1 MATTIL
7 KNLKEAKNRKP
18 SAHLHNAINYIM
30 NPEKTEKG
38 LWISSNCGITSQ
50 EIYDAMMTTK
60 NEFNKT
66 WGRQGY
72 HFVIS
77 FKPGEADEQTCFNVA
92 KEFCEKYLGQG
103 YEYVFAVHNDHAHMH
118 AHIVCLLYTSDAADE

>member
-66 WGRQGY
+66 WEGR
-72 HFVIS
+72 VI
-77 FKPGEADEQTCFNVA
+77 
-92 KEFCEKYLGQG
+92 
-103 YEYVFAVHNDHAHMH
+103 
-118 AHIVCLLYTSDAADE
+118 ILLYHLSQVKLMSGHVLM

>member
-1 MATTIL
+1 
-7 KNLKEAKNRKP
+7 
-18 SAHLHNAINYIM
+18 M
-30 NPEKTEKG
+30 NPEKTEKVCE
-38 LWISSNCGITSQ
+38 LACGITQ

-77 FKPGEADEQTCFNVA
+77 FKPGEADERACFNVA
-92 KEFCEKYLGQG
+92 KEFCEKYLGDG

-118 AHIVCLLYTSDAADE
+118 AHIVFNSVGRYDGSKYRYVNGDWEKYIQPVTDEITEK